1 MPSAHPRGTAAFHF
15 LVCKKSNRDHNLQQL
30 HLNVSANRLRRN
42 GRGAPPNLRYVPR
55 AGSASPGRFLSLSVR
70 GLTANVFY
78 GELTVKSSQRS
89 PVVKRSTDLTSVI
102 HTSTLDPRRTLIE
115 RVISSNQFRASVRL
129 REFLHY
135 ISECAIK
142 GSPEEATEQQIGVHV
157 FNRLPG
163 YNSSED
169 SIVRTHARLLRQKL
183 AEYFS
188 TDGLA
193 ESTIIEVPKGHYLP
207 IFRPRHSDPVPGP
220 FPLPAEAA
228 PERAKLLSSAGGFW
242 RSTPLGIALGI
253 LCVLV
258 LAGFAI
264 MLPRAWP
271 KAPMAKSPI
280 ERFWAPFLTGDPP
293 VVIYSNAR
301 FSGDSRTGLRYIP
314 SGDSPK
320 EVVDHYTGIGE
331 LASVYE
337 LTRLFDSHQAT
348 FVLKRSLLVTWDE
361 AKLRNLVF
369 IGSPAENP
377 SLNAVPSMTDFTL
390 TTGVGYSGFANRHP
404 LPGEPD
410 VYSRPEHPLTMDYAV
425 IALMPGVQSGKR
437 TLIFSGL
444 TTLGTQAAVEYVCRK
459 ENVGELTK
467 VISSPSG
474 ELRPFEALLAVTL
487 EGGVPLQSKLISVRV
502 H

>member
-1 MPSAHPRGTAAFHF
+1 
-15 LVCKKSNRDHNLQQL
+15 
-30 HLNVSANRLRRN
+30 
-42 GRGAPPNLRYVPR
+42 
-55 AGSASPGRFLSLSVR
+55 
-70 GLTANVFY
+70 
-78 GELTVKSSQRS
+78 
-89 PVVKRSTDLTSVI
+89 VKRSTELTSVV
-102 HTSTLDPRRTLIE
+102 HSSTLDPRRTLIE

-207 IFRPRHSDPVPGP
+207 IFRPRHSEPSPGP

-228 PERAKLLSSAGGFW
+228 PERAKFLSSAGGFW

-253 LCVLV
+253 LCVVV
-258 LAGFAI
+258 LAACAI
-264 MLPRAWP
+264 LIPRAWP
-271 KAPMAKSPI
+271 KAPTAKSPI

-301 FSGDSRTGLRYIP
+301 FSGDSKTGLRYIP

-377 SLNAVPSMTDFTL
+377 SLNALPSMTDFTM

-404 LPGEPD
+404 LPGEPA

-459 ENVGELTK
+459 ENVAELMK
-467 VISSPSG
+467 VISTPSG
-474 ELRPFEALLAVTL
+474 EIKPFEALLAVTL